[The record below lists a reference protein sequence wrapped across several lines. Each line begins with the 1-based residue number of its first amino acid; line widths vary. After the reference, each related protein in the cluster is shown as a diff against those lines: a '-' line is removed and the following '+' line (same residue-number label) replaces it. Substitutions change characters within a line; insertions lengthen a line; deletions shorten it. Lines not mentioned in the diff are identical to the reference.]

1 LGRPLVGI
9 SFKFNCLVFQLSRVA
24 RSPVRRPV
32 EAGRKTDYLSGSVM

>member
-9 SFKFNCLVFQLSRVA
+9 SFNCLVFHFQLSRVA